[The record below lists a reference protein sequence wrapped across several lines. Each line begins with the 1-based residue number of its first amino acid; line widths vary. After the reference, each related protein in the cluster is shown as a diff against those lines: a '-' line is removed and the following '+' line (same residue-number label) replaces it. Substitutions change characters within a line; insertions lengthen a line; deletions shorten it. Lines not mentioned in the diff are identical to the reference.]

1 MPHRQLE
8 TKPVD
13 GGKYEYQK
21 VFGEDTF
28 AAAGV
33 IRIPAGSKK
42 PGKSSRDN
50 AFVSLALMACVVV
63 GRLMTSSFS
72 YIRGV

>member
-50 AFVSLALMACVVV
+50 AFVSLSFCTLMLE
-63 GRLMTSSFS
+63 RLTSSSFS
-72 YIRGV
+72 CIKGV

>member
-1 MPHRQLE
+1 MPHRRLK

-13 GGKYEYQK
+13 GGKYEYEK

-50 AFVSLALMACVVV
+50 AFVSLFFLDYMMVW
-63 GRLMTSSFS
+63 RLTSSSFS
-72 YIRGV
+72 FTKGV